1 MRGSDVKFSLILP
14 IKNGQGFVETMIKT
28 VSEIMRSGDELIVI
42 DDGSTDSTVR
52 LLKPWVNV
60 NPQVRL
66 INNPNLGLA
75 NALNLGVREATN
87 ELIAR
92 VDVDDSYS
100 SRRLDLQ
107 QNYLNENCVAVFSDY
122 SVHTKRGQKI
132 GYIPSG
138 VGPISTAFSL
148 ISSSRTP
155 HPSAVFR
162 KSAFNEVGGYRQNDF
177 PCEDLS
183 LWLRLAKI
191 GDLLSVPEPLLEY
204 RLSTGGVTASKKN
217 SMKNCRDNLI
227 NAIGLSDKVISSGF
241 ELWRNEIKSL
251 DSFSYSNARRILLLR
266 ELRIA
271 RKMGIELK
279 DYDRINRYLLSQ
291 VSTSVST
298 IPILGRLGIEKA
310 YRKLYW

>member
-1 MRGSDVKFSLILP
+1 MNFSLILP
-14 IKNGQGFVETMIKT
+14 IRNGQVFIEGMIKT
-28 VSEIMRSGDELIVI
+28 VSEIMRAGDELIII

-52 LLKPWVNV
+52 LLKPWVKK

-66 INNPNLGLA
+66 IVNPNPGLA
-75 NALNLGVREATN
+75 NALNLGVKEAAY

-100 SRRLDLQ
+100 PDRLNLQ
-107 QNYLNENCVAVFSDY
+107 QNYFKENCVAVFSDY
-122 SVHTKRGQKI
+122 SVHSHNGRKV

-138 VGPISTAFSL
+138 MGPISTAFSL

-155 HPSAVFR
+155 HPSAAFK

-191 GDLLSVPEPLLEY
+191 GDLLSVPEPLLKY
-204 RLSTGGVTASKKN
+204 RLSPGGVTATKKN
-217 SMKNCRDNLI
+217 LMRNRRNDLI
-227 NAIGLSDKVISSGF
+227 SGIGLSDKVMDSGF
-241 ELWRNEIKSL
+241 DSWKSEIKSL
-251 DSFSYSNARRILLLR
+251 DSFCYSKTREILLVR

-271 RKMGIELK
+271 SRMGIEFK
-279 DYDRINRYLLSQ
+279 DSEKITRYLVSKIATSLST
-291 VSTSVST
+291 V
-298 IPILGRLGIEKA
+298 PIVGRLGIEKL
-310 YRKLYW
+310 YRKFYW

>member
-14 IKNGQGFVETMIKT
+14 IRNGQNFIEAMIKT
-28 VSEIMRSGDELIVI
+28 VSEFMRFGDELLVI
-42 DDGSTDSTVR
+42 DDGSTDSTIR
-52 LLKPWVNV
+52 LLKPWINV
-60 NPQVRL
+60 NPQIRL
-66 INNPNLGLA
+66 ITNPNLGLA
-75 NALNLGVREATN
+75 NALNLGVREATH
-87 ELIAR
+87 EIIAR

-107 QNYLNENCVAVFSDY
+107 QNYLTENCVAVFSDY
-122 SVHTKRGQKI
+122 SVHTKTGRKI

-138 VGPISTAFSL
+138 IGPISTAFSL

-204 RLSTGGVTASKKN
+204 RLSAGGVTASKKN
-217 SMKNCRDNLI
+217 LMKNFRENLI
-227 NAIGLSDKVISSGF
+227 STIGLSDKVISSGF
-241 ELWRNEIKSL
+241 ELWRNEIESL
-251 DSFSYSNARRILLLR
+251 DSFSYTNARRILLLR

-279 DYDRINRYLLSQ
+279 DYDRTKRYLLSR

-298 IPILGRLGIEKA
+298 IPILGRLGVEKA